1 MSSDGSSDASPG
13 GRSERRSPASP
24 LDALPHAPP
33 FRLVDAVTA
42 FERGVRI
49 EGYRDVRPDEPWF
62 AGHFPGNPV
71 LPGVIILESLAQ
83 VGGMLAEEPG
93 TRLLA
98 IDKAKL
104 RRAVVPGDRLEL
116 QAELLQ
122 RYGKAIKVRAEARVG
137 GERVADA
144 ELLLGA

>member
-1 MSSDGSSDASPG
+1 MSAE
-13 GRSERRSPASP
+13 ERETSSP
-24 LDALPHAPP
+24 LDALPHAAP
-33 FRLVDAVTA
+33 FRLVDEVTA
-42 FERGVRI
+42 FEPGVRI
-49 EGYRDVRPDEPWF
+49 VGFREVRADEPWF

-83 VGGMLAEEPG
+83 VGGMLAQEPG
-93 TRLLA
+93 MRLLGV
-98 IDKAKL
+98 DKAKL

-116 QAELLQ
+116 EAELLQ
-122 RYGKAIKVRAEARVG
+122 RYGKAIKVRASASVA